1 MPNSQCPVVIDLRAP
16 HLLALA
22 NVGYKGRTL
31 AAATIGELVEGD
43 ARLVAVLVA
52 TKADEIAVA
61 WALPQSIRCVTRQ
74 QLDSVLED
82 APAGQ
87 PLVWLTSLVP
97 GLSAEDIG
105 HAIVEHSD
113 HVRAGWDGTCSLLRG
128 SGEQSPAQVA
138 GWILDTTRLGGARGA
153 ALAVESPLAL
163 DVRSLLPFSRPAFCD
178 LDGWSAFISEER
190 RMQAEQLLGQGV
202 RLDDWKSLQ
211 INGEVDGAA
220 RVTIA
225 AHVIF
230 EGRVVLGEGVAVGPY
245 TYLRDVTV
253 GPNTE
258 IKAFSVLEDVRIGED
273 CRIGPYARL
282 RGHTTLERGVSIGNF
297 VELKATNVG
306 IGGRINHMA
315 FLGDADLGPNV
326 TIGAGVIT
334 CNHDGEKAAGTKI
347 EEGAYVGSGTQLVAP
362 LVLGKDA
369 TIAAGST
376 ITESV
381 EPGGLTIARSRQVR
395 IDRWLRWGKK

>member
-1 MPNSQCPVVIDLRAP
+1 MSNSQCPVVIDLRAP

-31 AAATIGELVEGD
+31 AAATTAGLVQEE
-43 ARLVAVLVA
+43 ARLVLILVA
-52 TKADEIAVA
+52 TKADEVAVA
-61 WALPQSIRCVTRQ
+61 WGLPQSVRCVTKS
-74 QLDSVLED
+74 QLDSVLD
-82 APAGQ
+82 DGCTGQ

-97 GLSAEDIG
+97 GLRAEDVERS
-105 HAIVEHSD
+105 IVEHSD
-113 HVRAGWDGTCSLLRG
+113 QARAGSDSARSLLRG
-128 SGEQSPAQVA
+128 GGGLSPPQAA
-138 GWILDTTRLGGARGA
+138 GWILDTTRLGGAHAVAR
-153 ALAVESPLAL
+153 AVESPLAPNA
-163 DVRSLLPFSRPAFCD
+163 RSLAPFPRPAFVD
-178 LDGWSAFISEER
+178 LDGWSAFLSEEQ
-190 RMQAEQLLGQGV
+190 RMHAEQLLGQGV
-202 RLDDWKSLQ
+202 RLDDWRSLQ
-211 INGEVDGAA
+211 INGELECAT

-225 AHVIF
+225 AHVVF
-230 EGRVVLGEGVAVGPY
+230 EGRVVLGEGVTVGPY

-258 IKAFSVLEDVRIGED
+258 IKAFSVLEDVRVGDD

-282 RGHTTLERGVSIGNF
+282 RGNTTLERGVSIGNF

-306 IGGRINHMA
+306 IGGRINHMT
-315 FLGDADLGPNV
+315 FLGDADLGSNV

-334 CNHDGEKAAGTKI
+334 CNHDGEKAAETKI

-362 LVLGKDA
+362 LVIGKGA